1 MPALFFPN
9 LNALRIALA
18 SGLVPLE
25 VSQCPADAG
34 FDRHGR
40 LWLQT
45 AESLPR
51 ESLAALARV
60 GVQALG
66 DAGVPTS
73 PISCWAELLPLLHED
88 APAGPTLFLVP
99 EEYLARFVA
108 KLRRTMRGSVG
119 VSLPD
124 SDAPGTGWVTT
135 AAAPVELLV
144 GAAEPTSGYE
154 AFTEQAP
161 GVWVCYGRRHPVPE
175 CLTVPE
181 GCVLLVRPPRSV
193 TPVAWPVPRTVSE
206 EYPLATVSAPLPG
219 PIPVPPAVGFRLT
232 LAQRAT
238 TERESLWVLDA
249 SRESDFWAFCLAAD
263 ASLTSRLEAA
273 FVRSGADTRLVVRV
287 QGKRSP
293 VSVQLPVAGHYQ
305 DPAVPGLF
313 VPTNRVVR
321 PTVRVRELA
330 RALGTRPGWVVWLET
345 APDGSVTHQTVAE
358 AAFRP
363 VQELIEYR
371 APEPVR
377 LAPVARTD
385 PFALGRFVVAND
397 LLPLPEAAPAPPRAV
412 EDQPVAAP
420 TPEETSWLRRSVE
433 KLLGKIRQPRPAPGE
448 PATPPPAPEE
458 IPEPTPPAPER
469 VTRKLASPDALLHG
483 HDWTARRQNLEAG
496 LFTHLPRLGPSGRAE
511 RWSELGGVYAAT
523 GNAPDAAVCWMNA
536 VWEVAAPPEHWLEQ
550 WLLAECRAAKLT
562 DTVGGL
568 DRWLSEPGR
577 AGVGRVVAAYT
588 AAVGL
593 SPSPPPEF
601 VATLPRLLAF
611 LDAHFDDIPV
621 RAAWLARYAAARAC
635 DGDALGLARW
645 RDRVL
650 ARLAERGPG
659 LDLDEPAF
667 LRFHGTASA
676 ERFQVAREWVE
687 GVRGPAIAWV
697 EKLGAGSPAAKLQ
710 WSGLDAETDCT
721 AAYAQFMLA
730 WGLACLGERTKAKNW
745 AARARK
751 VVSRVTGPGVEAAAH
766 AVLGDLFLL
775 RVRDA
780 QEGRS
785 AKPALPPDLQAR
797 LDALPQFAR
806 YAVDRFR
813 EHSRILEPVDRVRAF
828 RGQDLEAF
836 WGADELAER
845 LKVLANCAA
854 RDRVADEANELL
866 QLCTDSPTTATVP
879 RVVFT
884 LLDAAPWLDRTA
896 LPRVL
901 ELLPAATDWCEAWL
915 ASGRWGEAE
924 RTARLARY
932 QTRML
937 GAGFAA
943 AALLEPGASGLVTDL
958 VRRLVAGGDRTRGPL
973 LATCGLAFRVLRQRG
988 LGGTAETLVRFLDP
1002 GQSGVRRDPARVGLA
1017 GGWYT
1022 AGHEDAGNR
1031 ILDEAR
1037 ERLFLGSS
1045 ADASIRTPL
1054 AVAYAE
1060 ALGFAPAR
1068 IAHGRLEEIFQRLG
1082 PIDVMGSTNSYFTLR
1097 PLQLIDAVVRSV
1109 VTDEFALG
1117 PSVRGWL
1124 DDDEF
1129 LIRGRVHRDLAA
1141 VLREQDIR

>member
-25 VSQCPADAG
+25 ISQFPADAG

-73 PISCWAELLPLLHED
+73 PVSCWAELLPLLHEE
-88 APAGPTLFLVP
+88 AESGPTLFLVP
-99 EEYLARFVA
+99 EKLLARFLA
-108 KLRRTMRGSVG
+108 KLRRSSRAAIGLT
-119 VSLPD
+119 LPEVD
-124 SDAPGTGWVTT
+124 ETGAAWVT
-135 AAAPVELLV
+135 AAHAPAELLV
-144 GAAEPTSGYE
+144 EAAEPVCAFE

-161 GVWVCYGRRHPVPE
+161 GVWVRHGRRHPVPE
-175 CLTVPE
+175 FLAVPE
-181 GCVLLVRPPRSV
+181 GCVLLVRPPRAV
-193 TPVAWPVPRTVSE
+193 TAVAWPVPRPASDE
-206 EYPLATVSAPLPG
+206 FPLAAVAAPRPG
-219 PIPVPPAVGFRLT
+219 RTPPPPEVVVKLT
-232 LAQRAT
+232 LAARAT
-238 TERESLWVLDA
+238 AEREALWVLDA
-249 SRESDFWAFCLAAD
+249 SRVADFWSFCVTAD

-273 FVRSGADTRLVVRV
+273 FVGSGSDTRLAVRV
-287 QGKRSP
+287 QGKRSA
-293 VSVQLPVAGHYQ
+293 VAVHLPVAGYYQ
-305 DPAVPGLF
+305 EPSVPGLF
-313 VPTNRVVR
+313 VPTDRVLR
-321 PTVRVRELA
+321 PALRVRELA
-330 RALGTRPGWVVWLET
+330 RILGTRPGWVVWLE
-345 APDGSVTHQTVAE
+345 ANPDGSVTPQTVAD

-363 VQELIEYR
+363 VHDLIEYQ
-371 APEPVR
+371 APVVKR
-377 LAPVARTD
+377 LAAVPRTD
-385 PFALGRFVVAND
+385 PFALGRFTVASD
-397 LLPLPEAAPAPPRAV
+397 LIPLPEA
-412 EDQPVAAP
+412 QPTPLPVDDPLASVVP
-420 TPEETSWLRRSVE
+420 PEETSWLRRSLD
-433 KLLGKIRQPRPAPGE
+433 KLFAKVRQPR
-448 PATPPPAPEE
+448 ATPDETPVPVPEE
-458 IPEPTPPAPER
+458 VPEPPTPARER
-469 VTRKLASPDALLHG
+469 VVRKLASPDALLHG

-496 LFTHLPRLGPSGRAE
+496 LFTHLPGLGPAGRAE

-523 GNAPDAAVCWMNA
+523 GNATDAAVCWMNA
-536 VWEVAAPPEHWLEQ
+536 VWEVAAPPDHWLEQ

-611 LDAHFDDIPV
+611 LDLHFDDVPV
-621 RAAWLARYAAARAC
+621 RAAWLARYAAARVC

-659 LDLDEPAF
+659 LDLDEPSF

-676 ERFQVAREWVE
+676 ERFQAAREWVE
-687 GVRGPAIAWV
+687 GVRGPAIGWIGKMA
-697 EKLGAGSPAAKLQ
+697 ARSPAAKLQ
-710 WSGLDAETDCT
+710 WSGIDAETDCT

-751 VVSRVTGPGVEAAAH
+751 VVSRITGPGVEAAAH

-785 AKPALPPDLQAR
+785 AKPALPPELQSR
-797 LDALPQFAR
+797 LDALPELAR
-806 YAVDRFR
+806 FAVDRLR

-828 RGQDLEAF
+828 RGLDLKAF
-836 WGADELAER
+836 WGTDELAER
-845 LKVLANCAA
+845 LFVLTNRQD
-854 RDRVADEANELL
+854 RDQLADEANELL

-884 LLDAAPWLDRTA
+884 LLDVAPWLDRTA

-924 RTARLARY
+924 RPGRLARY

-937 GAGFAA
+937 NAGFSA
-943 AALLEPGASGLVTDL
+943 AALLEPGASGLVTDT
-958 VRRLVAGGDRTRGPL
+958 VRRLVAGGDRVRGPL
-973 LATCGLAFRVLRQRG
+973 LATCGHAFRVLRQRG
-988 LGGTAETLVRFLDP
+988 LGGAAETLVRFLDP

-1022 AGHEDAGNR
+1022 AGNEDAGNR

-1037 ERLFLGSS
+1037 ERLFLGST

-1082 PIDVMGSTNSYFTLR
+1082 PVDVMGSTNSYFTLR

-1129 LIRGRVHRDLAA
+1129 LIRGRIHRDLAA
-1141 VLREQDIR
+1141 VLREQDIS